1 MRSAIGAG
9 RGHLVRASLSES
21 LLLALVGG
29 VLGVTLALAGR
40 RTLVALASEELP
52 RIAEVSIDGRVLA
65 FGVIVSLG
73 TSLVFGLGPAL
84 RAAHF
89 ELFQALKKSAGGA
102 SQGRRDARFRGSLVA
117 TEVAL
122 SFCLVLG
129 ALLLSSTMLS
139 LVDQPLG
146 FERDNVLTWKASL
159 PLARYP
165 GIAKQNDFYRR
176 VLSEI
181 GRAHV

>member
-1 MRSAIGAG
+1 M
-9 RGHLVRASLSES
+9 
-21 LLLALVGG
+21 
-29 VLGVTLALAGR
+29 
-40 RTLVALASEELP
+40 
-52 RIAEVSIDGRVLA
+52 
-65 FGVIVSLG
+65 
-73 TSLVFGLGPAL
+73 
-84 RAAHF
+84 AA
-89 ELFQALKKSAGGA
+89 
-102 SQGRRDARFRGSLVA
+102 
-117 TEVAL
+117 EVAL

-176 VLSEI
+176 VLSELRRQPGVRVSGMTRYLPLDGEQSTWDFLVE
-181 GRAHV
+181 GRPLEDAGERLDVALQPVSQDYFSAMGLRIVAGRGIRLGRPR